1 MNIIECDN
9 QKICLVYNMLKL
21 MTSFMLDDSQSFNHS
36 CASGVS
42 VDFDHI
48 FENPNLLKSV

>member
-21 MTSFMLDDSQSFNHS
+21 MTSFLLDDSQSFNHS